1 MCACGGLYQEHV
13 SGDHEPS
20 TGRSGVGCGGREG
33 CRGWTWCLGGE
44 HSPSKYEAVVSE
56 GTTLASWVVLTLAV
70 LAVLVAGGDG
80 VHAVAGGAVGG
91 GAVGLRGGQAVH
103 ALDGVRALA
112 TAGRDGVGALQA
124 AVQGRDGE
132 VVLGLGGD
140 GAGVAQDAHHL
151 GERRGGKN
159 GGCLNLGEKKN

>member
-1 MCACGGLYQEHV
+1 MCGGLYQEHV
-13 SGDHEPS
+13 SGDHEPG
-20 TGRSGVGCGGREG
+20 TLGSGVG
-33 CRGWTWCLGGE
+33 
-44 HSPSKYEAVVSE
+44 
-56 GTTLASWVVLTLAV
+56 VVLTLAV

-112 TAGRDGVGALQA
+112 AAGRDGVGALQA

-151 GERRGGKN
+151 GERRTRKKTRMFEFRGEKN
-159 GGCLNLGEKKN
+159 GGSKH